1 MSEPLE
7 KPIPAPPADVTDP
20 DDLANGEDRWV
31 NCPLK
36 DCKNDP
42 ALLYEDFYLRGIRSD
57 RLLCSACA
65 VRVEMGYMARE
76 EVRKHDDK
84 FFQGS
89 QIDNIITLGVMFAGS
104 LVANALMFAFGF
116 WILAI
121 FVGGAIGAGLAT
133 FARRLTKGRVTRQMP
148 YFAIAGII
156 LGAIL
161 APSIYI
167 FVSFGVLVF
176 NFASIFSLAILVT
189 SGTMA
194 FSAWGVFLRRI

>member
-1 MSEPLE
+1 MSEAIE
-7 KPIPAPPADVTDP
+7 KPIPAPPAGVTDP
-20 DDLANGEDRWV
+20 DELANGQDRWE

-36 DCKNDP
+36 DCKKDP
-42 ALLYEDFYLRGIRSD
+42 NLLYEDFYLRGIRSD

-84 FFQGS
+84 FFQGT
-89 QIDNIITLGVMFAGS
+89 QLDNAITLGVMFAGG
-104 LVANALMFAFGF
+104 LVANTIMFAFGF

-133 FARRLTKGRVTRQMP
+133 FTRRLTKGRVTRQMP
-148 YFAIAGII
+148 YVAVAGII

-161 APSIYI
+161 APSLYI
-167 FVSFGVLVF
+167 FVSFGVFFF
-176 NFASIFSLAILVT
+176 NLMSIFNIAILVT